1 MKTKII
7 KIILLCIISS
17 SLSAL
22 RYIPGSAFNPE
33 IRNNLYYSLL
43 NYPENP
49 READISTYGTGL
61 YHPFAS
67 VPRFSDAFVDAFRI
81 GKARHSLIAYQSPDS
96 LFKAEFNIQA
106 GYEQSMGD
114 QDYGFL
120 YKGYL
125 IKAALGKHLDLN
137 TYWWNGLFTGDK
149 ASALHSELVDGE
161 IMDNTATIRLD
172 NITADISYNT
182 NNYSAAIGR
191 GKFPIGNSI
200 SGSIIMNDSV
210 NDYAYLLAEGR
221 IGDFNVSFIHASLKA
236 DSVYAIYTSPYVNK
250 KNYPDKFIAMHQL
263 SYHPTVSFKLFIGEC
278 VVYGNRGIDVNYLIP
293 NAFWRASEHNLGDRD
308 NVLVFGG
315 AKLQAFP
322 SLLLYGQMALD
333 EFSYNKLFTSWWG
346 NKYAIQG
353 GARYTLPSFIPCSAA
368 PSVTLELT
376 AVRPFTYTHYM
387 NHTMY
392 SHDGRSLGYPKG
404 SNIVDVSCGI
414 LLPLPHSKILQTKV
428 SYSKQGSYGSDWRQN
443 YNDVFAGHSTTGT
456 AKWFEGTVTKRS
468 SIDNTLLIDMFAH
481 HRLLLGYS
489 AEYQENWS
497 SKLYA
502 GWQLHY

>member
-1 MKTKII
+1 MKTKIL
-7 KIILLCIISS
+7 KIILLCAVSG

-22 RYIPGSAFNPE
+22 RYIPGSAFNPD
-33 IRNNLYYSLL
+33 IRNDMYYSLL

-49 READISTYGTGL
+49 READLSTYETGL
-61 YHPFAS
+61 YHPFANI
-67 VPRFSDAFVDAFRI
+67 PRFTAAFVDAFRT
-81 GKARHSLIAYQSPDS
+81 GKARYSMIAYQSPDS
-96 LFKAEFNIQA
+96 LFKAEFNFQA
-106 GYEQSMGD
+106 GYDQSMGD

-125 IKAALGKHLDLN
+125 IKAALGKHIDLN
-137 TYWWNGLFTGDK
+137 TYWWNGMFTGNK
-149 ASALHSELVDGE
+149 SSALHSELLDVDLE
-161 IMDNTATIRLD
+161 DTSATIRLD
-172 NITADISYNT
+172 NIKADVSYNT
-182 NNYSAAIGR
+182 DDYTFAIGR

-221 IGDFNVSFIHASLKA
+221 VGDFSVSFMHGSLKA
-236 DSVYAIYTSPYVNK
+236 DSVSAIYNNPAVNTK
-250 KNYPDKFIAMHQL
+250 TYPDKFIAMHQL
-263 SYHPTVSFKLFIGEC
+263 SYHPSHNLSFFIGEC
-278 VVYGNRGIDVNYLIP
+278 VVYGNRGIDLNYLIP

-315 AKLQAFP
+315 AQFQALP
-322 SLLLYGQMALD
+322 RLLLYAQTALD

-346 NKYAIQG
+346 NKYAVQG
-353 GARYTLPSFIPCSAA
+353 GARYTLPAFMLCSDA

-404 SNIVDVSCGI
+404 SNIVDVSVQYYS
-414 LLPLPHSKILQTKV
+414 PLGHNLSWKTKA

-443 YNDVFAGHSTTGT
+443 YNDLFGGHTQNGT
-456 AKWFEGTVTKRS
+456 AKWFEGSVTKRS
-468 SIDNTLLIDMFAH
+468 SIDNTLLIDVFAH
-481 HRLLLGYS
+481 HRFLLGYS
-489 AEYQENWS
+489 ADYQDEWS
-497 SKLYA
+497 TKLYA
-502 GWQLHY
+502 GWQFNY